1 MDLQWILTVNVSM
14 PAVNILT
21 KLCSIDRS
29 VQNFLRDKIRIHTT
43 LTDLLMKV
51 PLTNHQKSAKIL
63 ELLRHVTMNIKL
75 QRQESFLQDLVARL
89 FQ

>member
-1 MDLQWILTVNVSM
+1 MS
-14 PAVNILT
+14 T
-21 KLCSIDRS
+21 KLLSTKTQRLLSADWRS
-29 VQNFLRDKIRIHTT
+29 VQHFLRDKIRIHTT